1 MVDIQ
6 AGSSPDHVYYDALED
21 PSDPPPAPSEPPL
34 HLTWPDL
41 ANHPASCKPA
51 LIALEAAQDA
61 NIPYG
66 YQHAAWSLGLG
77 YVHRYGYVQGLSQYC
92 RRAVIMITLLGKEH
106 ALGDWPSTA
115 AKPCSAPGMQ
125 VKLSAMRLAETPL
138 RPGRWARQL
147 CCIATHT
154 MQVPLSAAILQG
166 NLTLDSPIV
175 SPTSQVLDSSSSW
188 SSICKHSTSE
198 AASGPHLE

>member
-51 LIALEAAQDA
+51 LIALEAAQAA

-66 YQHAAWSLGLG
+66 YQHAAWSLGLR
-77 YVHRYGYVQGLSQYC
+77 VWDACIDTAMC
-92 RRAVIMITLLGKEH
+92 RACH
-106 ALGDWPSTA
+106 STA
-115 AKPCSAPGMQ
+115 GE
-125 VKLSAMRLAETPL
+125 L
-138 RPGRWARQL
+138 
-147 CCIATHT
+147 
-154 MQVPLSAAILQG
+154 
-166 NLTLDSPIV
+166 
-175 SPTSQVLDSSSSW
+175 
-188 SSICKHSTSE
+188 
-198 AASGPHLE
+198 